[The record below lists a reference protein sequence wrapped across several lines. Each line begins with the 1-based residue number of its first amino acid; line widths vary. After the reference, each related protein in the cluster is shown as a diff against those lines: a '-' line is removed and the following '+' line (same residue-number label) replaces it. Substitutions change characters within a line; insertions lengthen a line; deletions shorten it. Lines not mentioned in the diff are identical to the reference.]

1 MTMHQWQVQRNLV
14 NAATNCHLV
23 GKSPH
28 ATVGHNMS
36 NCSYRCDYIE
46 DGRQCNQQCNIKRGE
61 HHTECQCS
69 SHSHVKKHIIIM
81 RMGLAQMRGRR
92 QCRNCSYVVGDNDE
106 HEHYCCGCCQAW
118 HEDTAEKDWKRHG
131 WKCSSVHAEFS
142 DSESEEIAPK
152 ELKRSAPKRLHQAIE
167 NDMERRTKAMR
178 TIYGHR
184 EPPMLASS
192 TCWAGVHRWKPA
204 NKLPASDGWDDY
216 GDVKQAPSLDRIW
229 DKERPPWSL
238 PDSVALLDE
247 RVWVASILASRVS
260 VHEDIPGEM
269 INFD

>member
-1 MTMHQWQVQRNLV
+1 MHQWQVQRNLV
-14 NAATNCHLV
+14 NAAKHCHLV

-28 ATVGHNMS
+28 ATVGHNMF
-36 NCSYRCDYIE
+36 NCPFKCDYIE
-46 DGRQCNQQCNIKRGE
+46 HGRQCTQQCNYPLNE
-61 HHTECQCS
+61 HHTECQCG
-69 SHSHVKKHIIIM
+69 SHWYVKKCVIVM
-81 RMGLAQMRGRR
+81 RMGIAQMRGRR
-92 QCRNCSYVVGDNDE
+92 QCRNPDCSYVVGDPDNV
-106 HEHYCCGCCQAW
+106 EHYCCGCCQA
-118 HEDTAEKDWKRHG
+118 HHQGTAEENWQRHG

-142 DSESEEIAPK
+142 DSEAEEWVT
-152 ELKRSAPKRLHQAIE
+152 KRKRLHQPNE

-247 RVWVASILASRVS
+247 RVWVASILSSRVS
-260 VHEDIPGEM
+260 VHEDIPGEV